1 MPSVC
6 DNKTKT
12 ADDVQQDNNIRDE
25 AVKDFEQ
32 KVYVDKTKMQKL
44 NEYLEKKFG
53 SDYIKSDEFN
63 TALKD
68 VFGTKDNRTK
78 LAVKI
83 NAIAQGNRIYW
94 DYIQEYIYLNL
105 PEGFKPKFING
116 QIPLDSLPE
125 SVLKNIYKDVAA
137 WSEAG
142 NGEKWGV
149 GIVGKF
155 MVQIG
160 LPTTLSR
167 KDSTGA
173 YYVFQKTSKQ
183 YALNLSNRMMRKDK
197 ARPQY
202 RAFDEVITRMCR

>member
-105 PEGFKPKFING
+105 PEGF
-116 QIPLDSLPE
+116 
-125 SVLKNIYKDVAA
+125 
-137 WSEAG
+137 
-142 NGEKWGV
+142 
-149 GIVGKF
+149 
-155 MVQIG
+155 
-160 LPTTLSR
+160 
-167 KDSTGA
+167 
-173 YYVFQKTSKQ
+173 
-183 YALNLSNRMMRKDK
+183 
-197 ARPQY
+197 
-202 RAFDEVITRMCR
+202 